1 MKYRALI
8 LWIVLAFVLCLTP
21 GPDWWEERL
30 GSEGRSQRTEV
41 SGLEQAV
48 EQMSEVGDQTAEGG
62 EAATTKNQELSTTHP
77 VADAVLNDHR
87 KVKEL
92 GTHFILMAG
101 IAFCF
106 IRVLNSSQFS
116 TLRPLS
122 SGLRSLFLVLY
133 SLIVVLLIS
142 SSIEFFQELLPE
154 SFAHG
159 FAISDI
165 WYSLAG
171 GLLGAL
177 LGLVRMKIFP
187 PPSETC

>member
-116 TLRPLS
+116 TLRPL
-122 SGLRSLFLVLY
+122 RSLFLVLY